1 MILEYETS
9 DKVRH
14 QKDVDLLNLT
24 PDADVELLVDQ
35 IIGQEALIS
44 GVSGARS
51 IRMSTRKARMGRVV
65 GR

>member
-1 MILEYETS
+1 MEYETS

-51 IRMSTRKARMGRVV
+51 IRRSTRKARMGRVV